1 MVILQIV
8 LQKVVTQSRQKQTR
22 PRTPSRGPKRRG
34 PSGRGGRRVFGPND
48 SKKVGEER
56 SGGYRSGPHESQK
69 CEGTAPG
76 DEAFSLAGTSSF
88 DRQVQGSG
96 GRLDL
101 DVQFGSSFSPNVS
114 DKIREDPPGKKVQTN
129 SFGESGEV
137 GVSPTIPFGLEPAG
151 LQPDFSQEVEQ
162 GEDQMRAEWQ
172 RVVSHVVEVNR
183 TYHKLD
189 RVFSLDGMS
198 WVAVHEQ
205 YMPFFPP
212 QFGNGGVF
220 ELGEWVSTRLKP
232 LPQELSAFQAQWAKW
247 NLGQVGFDRR
257 TNVLMQV
264 LETDC
269 FGTGF
274 WKAQLISGDICFL
287 AVHRDYQEWGTVSTG
302 DWLVAFQVVQIGCF
316 QGAALSPKLV
326 QVHPWSND
334 GQAISKKR
342 HPFPSSSSSQA
353 SEGGI
358 QGCPSWQNTQWL
370 L

>member
-1 MVILQIV
+1 MQLLTQMGPATLRVKLPGGGERILDAKVYNGELAMMVVASAGDAGAAVVDYGSTGHSGWIIKVGDKFDSPGGHVVILQIV

-22 PRTPSRGPKRRG
+22 PRTPSRSPKRCG
-34 PSGRGGRRVFGPND
+34 PSGRGGRRVFGPDD

-76 DEAFSLAGTSSF
+76 DQAFSLPGTSSF

-114 DKIREDPPGKKVQTN
+114 DKIREDPPGKVQTN

-137 GVSPTIPFGLEPAG
+137 GASPTIPFALEPAT

-162 GEDQMRAEWQ
+162 EEDQMRAEWQ

-183 TYHKLD
+183 TYRKLD

-205 YMPFFPP
+205 Y
-212 QFGNGGVF
+212 N
-220 ELGEWVSTRLKP
+220 S
-232 LPQELSAFQAQWAKW
+232 
-247 NLGQVGFDRR
+247 
-257 TNVLMQV
+257 
-264 LETDC
+264 
-269 FGTGF
+269 
-274 WKAQLISGDICFL
+274 
-287 AVHRDYQEWGTVSTG
+287 
-302 DWLVAFQVVQIGCF
+302 
-316 QGAALSPKLV
+316 
-326 QVHPWSND
+326 
-334 GQAISKKR
+334 
-342 HPFPSSSSSQA
+342 
-353 SEGGI
+353 
-358 QGCPSWQNTQWL
+358 
-370 L
+370 